1 MNKRVLGRTDLQI
14 APVVFGGNVFGW
26 TIDERTSFQLL
37 DHFVDEGFNMID
49 TANQY
54 SYWAPGNKGG
64 ESETIIGNWLKKTG
78 KRNAV
83 LIATKV
89 GGSMTGQPQ
98 PDTSKAYILKQVEL
112 SLKRLQTDTIDLY
125 QTHFDNEDVPVEE
138 TLEAY
143 AQLIKEG
150 KVRWI
155 GASNLSPQRLNAS
168 LKASAGL
175 QLPVY
180 QTLQPEYNLY
190 QRERYETQYEPIVKA
205 QGLGVI
211 AYYALASGFLT
222 GKYRSE
228 ADLAKSTRGAGIRK
242 MLDERGRKI
251 LAALDGV
258 SDAYRT
264 SPAAVALAWLLS
276 RPSITA
282 PIVSATSIAQML
294 GMTDAVRLQLSDD
307 ALATLNAASAYSPT
321 DLSGI

>member
-1 MNKRVLGRTDLQI
+1 MNKRTLGHTDLQI

-26 TIDERTSFQLL
+26 TADERRSFELL
-37 DHFVDEGFNMID
+37 DHFVAEGFNMID

-54 SYWAPGNKGG
+54 AYWAPGNQGG

-89 GGSMTGQPQ
+89 GGSMAGQPQ

-125 QTHFDNEDVPVEE
+125 QTHFDDEGIPVEE

-143 AQLIKEG
+143 AQLIREG

-155 GASNLSPQRLNAS
+155 GASNMSPQRLEAS
-168 LKASAGL
+168 LKASAER

-190 QRERYETQYEPIVKA
+190 HRERYETQYEPIVA
-205 QGLGVI
+205 AHGLGVI
-211 AYYALASGFLT
+211 TYYALASGFLT

-228 ADLAKSTRGAGIRK
+228 ADLTKSTRGAGVKK
-242 MLDERGRKI
+242 MLDERGKKI

-258 SDAYRT
+258 SEAYHT
-264 SPAAVALAWLLS
+264 TPAAVALAWLLS
-276 RPSITA
+276 RPSVTA
-282 PIVSATSIAQML
+282 PIVSATSVTQMQS
-294 GMTDAVRLQLSDD
+294 MTDAARLSLSED
-307 ALATLNAASAYSPT
+307 ALETLDVASAY
-321 DLSGI
+321 

>member
-1 MNKRVLGRTDLQI
+1 MNKSTLGHTDLQI

-26 TIDERTSFQLL
+26 TIDERTSFELL

-64 ESETIIGNWLKKTG
+64 ESETVIGNWLKKTG

-89 GGSMTGQPQ
+89 GGSMAGQPQ
-98 PDTSKAYILKQVEL
+98 PDTSKDYILNQVEL
-112 SLKRLQTDTIDLY
+112 SLRRLQTDTIDLY
-125 QTHFDNEDVPVEE
+125 QTHFDNETIPVEE

-150 KVRWI
+150 KIRWI
-155 GASNLSPQRLNAS
+155 GASNLSPQRLDAS
-168 LKASAGL
+168 LKAAAERS
-175 QLPVY
+175 LPVY

-190 QRERYETQYEPIVKA
+190 HREQYETQYEPIVTA
-205 QGLGVI
+205 HGLGVI
-211 AYYALASGFLT
+211 TYYALASGFLT

-228 ADLAKSTRGAGIRK
+228 ADLAKSARGAGVRK

-258 SDAYRT
+258 SEAYRT
-264 SPAAVALAWLLS
+264 SPAAVALAWLLA
-276 RPSITA
+276 RPSVTA
-282 PIVSATSIAQML
+282 PIVSATSVAQMQS
-294 GMTDAVRLQLSDD
+294 MTDAVRLQLSED
-307 ALATLNAASAYSPT
+307 ALATLDAASAY
-321 DLSGI
+321 